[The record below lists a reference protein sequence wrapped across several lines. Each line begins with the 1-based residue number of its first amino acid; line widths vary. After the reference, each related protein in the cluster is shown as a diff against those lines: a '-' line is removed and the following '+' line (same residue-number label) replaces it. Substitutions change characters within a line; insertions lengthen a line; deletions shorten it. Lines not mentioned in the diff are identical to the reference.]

1 MRATRMRASGLGIF
15 PPLELGAQ
23 VTDGN
28 LPVTSGEVMRPLLS
42 HAVGRRAALLLGFG
56 GTLLMLAR
64 GLFAAGFVGQAVKAL
79 GDVRLSR
86 DGSDITVGPGTALQL
101 GDVIKTGAGAR
112 LRLRLVDGSILTLGE
127 NSALSIDIFAVDGT
141 NKSRTVVMTLLN
153 GIVNAAA
160 AKSGEDKFD
169 YQIKTANAYSAVR
182 GTKWIVNDQ
191 KGETGVYVLSGEV
204 ELGANAGQPK
214 LIPAGSWS
222 LVDAQGKVA
231 PVQPT
236 TPAMLQPLLDA
247 TSDNGGGGTAPAPTV
262 TPQPTQTPSLPQP
275 DQNPD
280 YQRALKKNDS
290 GRGERSTT
298 HDKTY

>member
-1 MRATRMRASGLGIF
+1 MRS
-15 PPLELGAQ
+15 
-23 VTDGN
+23 
-28 LPVTSGEVMRPLLS
+28 LLS
-42 HAVGRRAALLLGFG
+42 HAFGRRAALALGFG
-56 GTLLMLAR
+56 GTLFMLGR
-64 GLFAAGFVGQAVKAL
+64 SLLAAGFVGQAVKTL
-79 GDVRLSR
+79 GDVRVTR
-86 DGSDITVGPGTALQL
+86 DGSDLTVGPGTALQL

-127 NSALSIDIFAVDGT
+127 NTSLSIDIFAVDGT

-182 GTKWIVNDQ
+182 GTKWIVNAP
-191 KGETGVYVLSGEV
+191 KGATAVYVLSGEV
-204 ELGANAGQPK
+204 ELGTGAGQPA
-214 LIPAGSWS
+214 LLPAGSWS
-222 LVDAQGKVA
+222 SVDAQGKLS

-247 TSDNGGGGTAPAPTV
+247 TSDNGGGAAPPPTSTPQPAPT
-262 TPQPTQTPSLPQP
+262 QMPSLPAP

-280 YQRALKKNDS
+280 YQRALKKNDKGGGG
-290 GRGERSTT
+290 GRTT
-298 HDKTY
+298 HGDKTY